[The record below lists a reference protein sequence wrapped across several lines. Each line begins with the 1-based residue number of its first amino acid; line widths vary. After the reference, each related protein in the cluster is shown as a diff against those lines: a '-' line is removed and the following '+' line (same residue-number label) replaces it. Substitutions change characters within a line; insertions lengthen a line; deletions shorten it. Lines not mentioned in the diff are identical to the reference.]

1 MRRRALAAVAGLV
14 VAGAA
19 VAALVTGVVQPDVY
33 PSLATYGVSVGGQL
47 AYCSAEIVR
56 WAPEFSCQNGS

>member
-1 MRRRALAAVAGLV
+1 MLAALAGLV

-33 PSLATYGVSVGGQL
+33 PSLATYGVSVGGQS
-47 AYCSAEIVR
+47 AYCSAEIVHG
-56 WAPEFSCQNGS
+56 WPEVTCQNGS